1 MSYSTYNHKDVNVAI
16 KQMWT
21 WNSESE
27 NQHLYLNGSIFY
39 YRLQI
44 STHLE
49 LEQNCTPSNSMDRNK
64 MLHGWL

>member
-1 MSYSTYNHKDVNVAI
+1 MSYSTYNHKDVSVAI

-21 WNSESE
+21 WNSEAE

-39 YRLQI
+39 DRLQT

-49 LEQNCTPSNSMDRNK
+49 LE
-64 MLHGWL
+64 